1 MTVEV
6 VSRRRFLAAAAAS
19 ALAGVAARPL
29 GREARPR
36 RLVIGLG
43 PAGERVVGRLQREGF
58 PGTYRIFRWPEGVI
72 TPRSSVPALDGSGA
86 AVDRSE
92 AQGWSGET
100 GPALRAAVAKRLAGL
115 PDAGARIVVVELG
128 GYAEFMLAPAL
139 VEVLG
144 GQRVYV
150 VCSTPCLHEGRKRRR
165 TAQDTLSQLSATA
178 ALHRIDNQDV
188 LAGLGWGTP
197 FRELL
202 AASDAMM
209 AETVCT
215 AAGFPALG
223 DVCTGFEL

>member
-1 MTVEV
+1 MTAEV

-19 ALAGVAARPL
+19 ALAGPAARPL
-29 GREARPR
+29 GGGARPR

-92 AQGWSGET
+92 AEGWSGET

-115 PDAGARIVVVELG
+115 PDAGARMVVVELG
-128 GYAEFMLAPAL
+128 GYAELVLAPAL

-150 VCSTPCLHEGRKRRR
+150 VCSTPCLHEGRRRR
-165 TAQDTLSQLSATA
+165 RYAAGAVAQLTKLGATVD
-178 ALHRIDNQDV
+178 RIDNQEI
-188 LAGLGWGTP
+188 LARLGWGTP
-197 FRELL
+197 FREVL
-202 AASDAMM
+202 AASDAGM
-209 AETVCT
+209 AETVS
-215 AAGFPALG
+215 
-223 DVCTGFEL
+223 

>member
-1 MTVEV
+1 MTAEV

-19 ALAGVAARPL
+19 ALAGAAARPL
-29 GREARPR
+29 GRGARPR

-92 AQGWSGET
+92 AEGWSGET
-100 GPALRAAVAKRLAGL
+100 GPALRAAV
-115 PDAGARIVVVELG
+115 VVELG
-128 GYAEFMLAPAL
+128 GYAELVLAPAL

-150 VCSTPCLHEGRKRRR
+150 VCSTPCLHEGRRRR
-165 TAQDTLSQLSATA
+165 RYAAGAVAQLTKLGATVD
-178 ALHRIDNQDV
+178 RIDNQEI
-188 LAGLGWGTP
+188 LARLGWGTP
-197 FRELL
+197 YREVID
-202 AASDAMM
+202 ASNAAMM
-209 AETVCT
+209 EGCIQR
-215 AAGFPALG
+215 L
-223 DVCTGFEL
+223 LR

>member
-1 MTVEV
+1 MTAEV

-29 GREARPR
+29 GRGARPR

-92 AQGWSGET
+92 AEGWSGET

-115 PDAGARIVVVELG
+115 PDAGARMVVVELG
-128 GYAEFMLAPAL
+128 GYAELVLAPAL

-150 VCSTPCLHEGRKRRR
+150 VCSTPCLHEGRRRR
-165 TAQDTLSQLSATA
+165 RYAAGAVAQLTKLGATVD
-178 ALHRIDNQDV
+178 RIDNQDV
-188 LAGLGWGTP
+188 LARLGWGTA
-197 FRELL
+197 FREVL
-202 AASDAMM
+202 ATSDAGM

-215 AAGFPALG
+215 VAGLPALG
-223 DVCTGFEL
+223 GRSARL